1 MIRKQ
6 QASHDLFLFGE
17 FLDGQEYRGEESDY
31 GISMAAT
38 ERRCVAP
45 SLRVGKVRANIA
57 LQKTIGGGSDTIFTS
72 STNNIVRCAVCLRS
86 LWQPEAHDAAGSLV
100 RLPSFVAK
108 RQVIGDL

>member
-17 FLDGQEYRGEESDY
+17 FLDGQGYRGEESDY

-45 SLRVGKVRANIA
+45 SLRVRESESKYR
-57 LQKTIGGGSDTIFTS
+57 F
-72 STNNIVRCAVCLRS
+72 
-86 LWQPEAHDAAGSLV
+86 
-100 RLPSFVAK
+100 AK
-108 RQVIGDL
+108 DHRRWI